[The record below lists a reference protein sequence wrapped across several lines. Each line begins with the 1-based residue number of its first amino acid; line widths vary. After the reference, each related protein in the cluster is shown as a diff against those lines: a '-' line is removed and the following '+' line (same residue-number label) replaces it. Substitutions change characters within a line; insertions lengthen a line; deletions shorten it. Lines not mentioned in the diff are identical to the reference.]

1 MRTRTLL
8 PLIASGA
15 LLSAVLVGCES
26 KNPVGPGEV
35 TVVSATTTT
44 TTVVPARRYVT
55 FTPQPTVPSDLTL
68 FFELAS
74 AGTTPGSERYTVFGL
89 FKTGNGS
96 SGEVNGQLVGPPDNG
111 QFSGRLTLTTSGCIA
126 EREFSG
132 ALNSQLLRWTGGA
145 TIRDCP
151 GSPLNFPELLL
162 LKSDLPPPTTTAAPA
177 PPEAP
182 PTTTSIIPELRT
194 EDFVVSPT
202 GAGLLGATVFTFTYV
217 EPPKGGVPPFTYSW
231 NFGDGIA
238 GGTGAATTHV
248 FGNTGRFVVTGTVT
262 DSKGMMAQDR
272 VEVQVGSVT
281 GAWNVAVQTSDN
293 RLGLSSGAFRFPMVL
308 SQTQSQVVA
317 TVTDPALVLS
327 RQGLGNA
334 SNPRQLSVVG
344 LELGLT
350 SSPTRVTFS
359 FVGDL
364 DGTLRT
370 WTGTATGFA
379 DCPCPFTA
387 TR

>member
-1 MRTRTLL
+1 MRTLL
-8 PLIASGA
+8 KLIASGA

-35 TVVSATTTT
+35 TIVNATTTT
-44 TTVVPARRYVT
+44 TTVVPARRYIA
-55 FTPQPTVPSDLTL
+55 FTPAPTVPSDMTL
-68 FFELAS
+68 FFELVS
-74 AGTTPGSERYTVFGL
+74 GSTTPGSERYTVFGL

-96 SGEVNGQLVGPPDNG
+96 SGEVNGQLTGTPDNG
-111 QFSGRLTLTTSGCIA
+111 QFAGRITVTISGCTA

-132 ALNSQLLRWTGGA
+132 PLTGQLLRWAGGA
-145 TIRDCP
+145 TLRDCP
-151 GSPLNFPELLL
+151 GSPLNIPELLL
-162 LKSDLPPPTTTAAPA
+162 LKSDLPPPTTTAEPA

-182 PTTTSIIPELRT
+182 PATTTIAADLRT
-194 EDFVVSPT
+194 EDFLVSPS
-202 GAGLLGATVFTFTYV
+202 GAGLLAATVFSFQYV
-217 EPPKGGVPPFTYSW
+217 APPQGGTPPFTYSW
-231 NFGDGIA
+231 NFGDGVA
-238 GGTGAATTHV
+238 GAVGPATTHV
-248 FGNTGRFVVTGTVT
+248 FNNTGRFIVTGTVT
-262 DSKGMMAQDR
+262 DSKGVIAQDKI
-272 VEVQVGSVT
+272 EVQIGAVT
-281 GAWNVAVQTSDN
+281 GAWNVAIQTADN
-293 RLGLSSGAFRFPMVL
+293 RLGLSNGAFRFPMVM

-350 SSPTRVTFS
+350 GNPARVTFS

-364 DGTLRT
+364 DATLRT
-370 WTGTATGFA
+370 WTGTATGFS

>member
-1 MRTRTLL
+1 MRTLL
-8 PLIASGA
+8 PLIATGA

-55 FTPQPTVPSDLTL
+55 FTPSPTVPSDMTL

-96 SGEVNGQLVGPPDNG
+96 SGEVNGTLTGPPDNG
-111 QFSGRLTLTTSGCIA
+111 QFAGRLTLTVSGCVA
-126 EREFSG
+126 EREFAG
-132 ALNSQLLRWTGGA
+132 PLNSQLLRWTGGA
-145 TIRDCP
+145 TVRDCP

-182 PTTTSIIPELRT
+182 PATTTIIPELRT
-194 EDFVVSPT
+194 EDFVVSPN
-202 GAGLLGATVFTFTYV
+202 GVGLLGATVFSFTYV
-217 EPPKGGVPPFTYSW
+217 EPPKGGVGPFTYSW

-238 GGTGAATTHV
+238 GGLGSLTTHV
-248 FGNTGRFVVTGTVT
+248 FNNTGRFVVTGTVT

-272 VEVQVGSVT
+272 AEVEVGSVT
-281 GAWNVAVQTSDN
+281 GAWNVAVQTADN

-308 SQTQSQVVA
+308 SQTQSQVTA
-317 TVTDPALVLS
+317 TVNAPTLVLS
-327 RQGLGNA
+327 RQGLGNT
-334 SNPRQLSVVG
+334 SNPRQVSIVG
-344 LELGLT
+344 LEIGLA
-350 SSPTRVTFS
+350 SGPTRVS
-359 FVGDL
+359 LSLVGDL
-364 DGTLRT
+364 DPTLRT
-370 WTGTATGFA
+370 WAGVATGFA
-379 DCPCPFTA
+379 DCPCAFA
-387 TR
+387 ASR

>member
-1 MRTRTLL
+1 MRTLL

-44 TTVVPARRYVT
+44 TTVVPARRYVA
-55 FTPQPTVPSDLTL
+55 FTPAPTVPSDMTL
-68 FFELAS
+68 FFELVS

-89 FKTGNGS
+89 FKTGDGS
-96 SGEVNGQLVGPPDNG
+96 AGEANGQLTGSPDNG
-111 QFSGRLTLTTSGCIA
+111 QFAGRLTLTVSGCTA

-132 ALNSQLLRWTGGA
+132 PLNSQLLRWTGG
-145 TIRDCP
+145 TTLRDCP

-162 LKSDLPPPTTTAAPA
+162 LKSDLPPPTTTAVPT
-177 PPEAP
+177 PPEP
-182 PTTTSIIPELRT
+182 PAATTTIAADLRT
-194 EDFVVSPT
+194 PDFVVSPS
-202 GAGLLGATVFTFTYV
+202 GAGLLAATVFSFQYM
-217 EPPKGGVPPFTYSW
+217 EPPTGGTPPFTFSW

-238 GGTGAATTHV
+238 GGTGTATTHV
-248 FGNTGRFVVTGTVT
+248 FNNTGRFVVTATIT
-262 DSKGMMAQDR
+262 DSKGVMAQDK
-272 VEVQVGSVT
+272 VEVQVGAVT

-293 RLGLSSGAFRFPMVL
+293 RLGLSSGAFRFPTVL

-317 TVTDPALVLS
+317 TVTDPTLVLS

-334 SNPRQLSVVG
+334 SNPRLLSVVG
-344 LELGLT
+344 LELGLVG
-350 SSPTRVTFS
+350 SPTRVNLS

-364 DGTLRT
+364 DSTLRT